1 MRYKANPF
9 GSNKERFCHPIF
21 SVTSNENNMVM
32 TEQQIR
38 EFELRQAVG
47 NSISATKRSRDKM
60 LKKLSKPPSVLL
72 KEERLQKLKLA
83 GANADLK
90 PDVFHTPIAVKEN
103 TSCLKDNNTNVVVL
117 D

>member
-1 MRYKANPF
+1 
-9 GSNKERFCHPIF
+9 
-21 SVTSNENNMVM
+21 M

-60 LKKLSKPPSVLL
+60 QKKLSKPPSVLL

-83 GANADLK
+83 GANADFK
-90 PDVFHTPIAVKEN
+90 PDVFQTPIAVKEN